1 MGCAL
6 TFRTYSAP
14 VIFMNDNNEFS
25 TQNISPT
32 LISQIVEALRNKG
45 WGSIEIYIEN
55 HQVVQITERK
65 ITKIKTT
72 NQQNEISKMPRI
84 NRFQLKIQ
92 KY

>member
-1 MGCAL
+1 MRNL
-6 TFRTYSAP
+6 P
-14 VIFMNDNNEFS
+14 PDFMNDDNEFS
-25 TQNISPT
+25 TQTISPT
-32 LISQIVEALRNKG
+32 LISQIVEALRNKA

-65 ITKIKTT
+65 ITKIRGAT
-72 NQQNEISKMPRI
+72 QQNNVGKVPRI